1 MQKAIFEKKG
11 LFNDKESKLSGI
23 KNSWKYEKDLIIYNN
38 TYNKFTISHFG
49 RLINLIKNKVYF

>member
-38 TYNKFTISHFG
+38 TYNKFTISHLG